1 MGTERKRR
9 RLIFLTACVAVVV
22 LYGLSAGMSQ
32 RRQSEGQKET
42 MQTSGGQNAA
52 RPADDHGSLRL
63 YLGELSGHES
73 PFHTESAG
81 DKRLMALV
89 YQRVQE
95 RADITVKRQNKGA
108 VYEICLHPDV
118 TDSQGRLVTAD
129 TLLYNYY
136 LRCQT
141 GYTGDDRVCEVPV
154 KGLDVY
160 RYGAS
165 GKMLRKRKKKTAQ
178 VLKKP
183 DKTLRRQIAGQ
194 LVTPILR
201 REYQWVRSL
210 YYDMAARKLCQ
221 KYPDPV
227 QLFAYYY
234 APSTAY
240 TGKGK
245 DAEKAVEEIADQY
258 GAELDRL
265 SEMTGNSYREKL
277 RGLAAERLWKQTAA
291 GTGVIEG
298 ISKVDDRTIRIET
311 TKYRRQ
317 DLERLGEIYLVTG
330 PGEQD
335 GYLGTGLYVLQQEDK
350 DTVTL
355 CCNSYYQREAA
366 NPTQLLVPKGDLT
379 TVECIRKICAGSL
392 DMACVWERV
401 AYEKDKIGKMLK
413 KGDALW
419 ECALLGGVAYHPG
432 RVNATTLRRD
442 AVEQEDMFRIMSRLE
457 MNPSQTTE

>member
-1 MGTERKRR
+1 MGTERKKW

-22 LYGLSAGMSQ
+22 LYGLGAGIS
-32 RRQSEGQKET
+32 RKRQSDGQKET

-52 RPADDHGSLRL
+52 RPVGDHGSLRL

-81 DKRLMALV
+81 DKRLMSLV
-89 YQRVQE
+89 YQRVRE
-95 RADITVKRQNKGA
+95 LADITVKRQKKGA

-154 KGLDVY
+154 KGLSAY

-165 GKMLRKRKKKTAQ
+165 GKALLKRKKKTAQ
-178 VLKKP
+178 ALKKP
-183 DKTLRRQIAGQ
+183 DKTLRRQIARQ
-194 LVTPILR
+194 LVMPVLR

-210 YYDMAARKLCQ
+210 YYDTAARKLCQ

-245 DAEKAVEEIADQY
+245 DAEKAVDEIADQY
-258 GAELDRL
+258 GADLDRL

-277 RGLAAERLWKQTAA
+277 QGLAVRRLWKQTAA
-291 GTGVIEG
+291 DSGTIAG
-298 ISKVDDRTIRIET
+298 ISKVDDRKIRIET

-317 DLERLGEIYLVTG
+317 DLERLGEIYLVMGT
-330 PGEQD
+330 GEQD
-335 GYLGTGLYVLQQEDK
+335 GYLGTGLYILQQEDK
-350 DTVTL
+350 ETVPL
-355 CCNSYYQREAA
+355 YSNSYYQRGAA
-366 NPTQLLVPKGDLT
+366 NPTQLLVPKGDMT
-379 TVECIRKICAGSL
+379 AVECIRKICAGSL

-401 AYEKDKIGKMLK
+401 SYEKDKIGKMLK

-419 ECALLGGVAYHPG
+419 ECALLGGVVYHPG

-442 AVEQEDMFRIMSRLE
+442 AVEQEDIFQIVSRLE
-457 MNPSQTTE
+457 MNQPQETK